1 MPKQITFFK
10 PGEELFYKVSVV
22 NAENNTPSFL
32 SKIVS
37 VEIIDPSGIVVN
49 KRKLQV
55 LNGYAKGNFYFP
67 EDVKGGIYKLRVYT
81 NYMQNEVG
89 KNYFEKN

>member
-1 MPKQITFFK
+1 
-10 PGEELFYKVSVV
+10 
-22 NAENNTPSFL
+22 L